1 MSNKEKF
8 MQYAKKRL
16 KEKEYKRREK
26 LCVLSEIQISGIE
39 RCARGRWRAG
49 QR

>member
-8 MQYAKKRL
+8 MQYAMKRL
-16 KEKEYKRREK
+16 KEKEYKRRKE
-26 LCVLSEIQISGIE
+26 LCIIGEVQVEGFE